1 MDGALGTPA
10 GHIALAVAAGTTA
23 KEAGSAIKQ
32 RYDALKAAIAKKSDT
47 VRFDDVEGDPASVEH
62 RSALAKDL
70 EMHGAAKDKEVLTVA
85 RELLG
90 LIKVDDAAREDVG
103 TMIDDV
109 EAALTALSE
118 VEHVSDSKQPVAE
131 PSRRSST
138 RVFPEPEPSKTE
150 LERSLLPVWERTERF
165 FLKLAVFV
173 GAIFV
178 IAIALWLF
186 LRTPPSEALERCR
199 AGDKGKCWQVVAAE
213 DTIEQ
218 GKNVA
223 PEPLSRLCGEHND
236 ACGCAGLAYV
246 NATHTE
252 GFADCAE
259 LTTASSIDPQWPC
272 KCTRYAFWRAGELRT
287 AHCGIPRCDAQPD
300 TP

>member
-10 GHIALAVAAGTTA
+10 GHIALAFAAGTTA
-23 KEAGSAIKQ
+23 KEAGSAVKQ
-32 RYDALKAAIAKKSDT
+32 RYEALKAAIVKKSDA
-47 VRFDDVEGDPASVEH
+47 VRFDDVESDPASAEH
-62 RSALAKDL
+62 RAALAKDL
-70 EMHGAAKDKEVLTVA
+70 ETHAVTTDKDVLTVA

-90 LIKVDDAAREDVG
+90 LIKVDDAAREAVG

-118 VEHVSDSKQPVAE
+118 VEHVSDAKQPVADT
-131 PSRRSST
+131 SRRSSA
-138 RVFPEPEPSKTE
+138 RALPEPEPSKTE
-150 LERSLLPVWERTERF
+150 LERSLLPIWQRTENF
-165 FLKLAVFV
+165 SLKLGVFV
-173 GAIFV
+173 AAIFA
-178 IAIALWLF
+178 IAIVLWLF
-186 LRTPPSEALERCR
+186 LRTPPSAALEACR
-199 AGDKGKCWQVVAAE
+199 GGDKGQCWQVVATE

-223 PEPLSRLCGEHND
+223 AESLSRLCSEHKD
-236 ACGCAGLAYV
+236 ACACAGLAYV

-259 LTTASSIDPQWPC
+259 LTKASSIDPQWPC

-287 AHCGIPRCDAQPD
+287 AHCGIPRCDAQPE
-300 TP
+300 